1 MTLTEEII
9 TIALCSAA
17 SVLTRFAA
25 FVAFSAKR
33 PTPPVVLYLGKVL
46 PLATFAMLV
55 VYCLRHVEPLQGNH
69 GLPQLL
75 AIAVTMGLHVWKR
88 RMLLSMAGGTLA
100 YMLMV
105 QWGLI

>member
-17 SVLTRFAA
+17 TVVTRFAA
-25 FVAFSAKR
+25 FVTFSAKR
-33 PTPPVVLYLGKVL
+33 PTPPVVLYLGKAL

-75 AIAVTMGLHVWKR
+75 AIAVTIGLHVWKR
-88 RMLLSMAGGTLA
+88 CMLLSMAGGTLA

-105 QWGLI
+105 QSGM